1 MNADFWRD
9 RISSRSDLA
18 ARITHLTRGDTDDDA
33 FETLWKI
40 LQEKTLKASG
50 NEGFIVGDKKAVCFQ
65 EVPLYAIAENLIFED
80 ALEGKNRY
88 SHFGLRFNKIWMFRL
103 GARPVIYGKTEEL
116 KRMLPKDEYWR
127 IVNQDLGSEN
137 VVDWSHEREWRHVS
151 DYHFEYSDTEILVKD
166 NHYYIKLIKRCIKE
180 NRLDILESVN
190 GIIPLNSVIS

>member
-9 RISSRSDLA
+9 RISSRSDLV
-18 ARITHLTRGDTDDDA
+18 ARITHLTKGDTDDEA
-33 FETLWKI
+33 FERLWKI
-40 LQEKTLKASG
+40 LLEKTLIASG
-50 NEGFIVGDKKAVCFQ
+50 NEGYIVGDKKAVCFQ

-88 SHFGLRFNKIWMFRL
+88 SHFGLRFNKIRMFKL

-166 NHYYIKLIKRCIKE
+166 NCYYFKLIDRCIKE
-180 NRLDILESVN
+180 NRLDILKSVN

>member
-1 MNADFWRD
+1 
-9 RISSRSDLA
+9 
-18 ARITHLTRGDTDDDA
+18 
-33 FETLWKI
+33 
-40 LQEKTLKASG
+40 
-50 NEGFIVGDKKAVCFQ
+50 
-65 EVPLYAIAENLIFED
+65 
-80 ALEGKNRY
+80 
-88 SHFGLRFNKIWMFRL
+88 MFKL

-166 NHYYIKLIKRCIKE
+166 NCYYFKLIDRCIKE
-180 NRLDILESVN
+180 NRLDILKSVN